1 MNHDLSARAFWLS
14 AALLCLVRIGLT
26 RFQMFYTWV
35 GGAPLDDELMFRA
48 AGYISAG
55 QWLGPYDYLTLS
67 KNMFF
72 AVWLALLHALR
83 LPYLAAGQALWCMA
97 ALAAVMAFAPVLQ
110 KRGHRLALLA
120 ALVFLPSSMAAY
132 TLRVYRDNI
141 FPALCLLCFAGL
153 CGAALRA
160 LTPGKRIWPWALLCG
175 VGLACAA
182 LDREDGMA
190 FLLPF
195 AAVGTGIVVFLVL
208 RSRQPI
214 RKAGRLAALGLPF
227 AVLAAGILT
236 VCSLN
241 YSYYGLFALSDFSE
255 GSFAA
260 AIGAMNRVQESET
273 VEKVSIPAEVRE
285 KLYETVPELQPLRYW
300 LEEDPQLQ
308 NDFRS
313 PKQNDYTC
321 GSFYWAIRRA
331 AQYEGVYETAQTA
344 QNYWQTVADQ
354 INALCDNGTLPAE
367 GGRRVSTTPAIRPE
381 HVLPTIRQG
390 LYSLVFAATF
400 QDCAPYETLRS
411 IGTPDDLALWQ
422 GYLHAEANAAAEAG
436 RDTPYYSPLQKLVYG
451 ALGLVRMAYAV
462 CVPVLLAAALAA
474 WLAGARRSFG
484 KGREPQMLLWLILAG
499 LLASALLRCFMIAF
513 VMVASFD
520 IPTNT
525 MYLASVHPLL
535 LLFGGVSVLTAWEKR
550 REH

>member
-1 MNHDLSARAFWLS
+1 MKKLREILNHDLSARAFWLG

-72 AVWLALLHALR
+72 AVWLALLHALG

-120 ALVFLPSSMAAY
+120 ALVFLPSSVAAY

-160 LTPGKRIWPWALLCG
+160 LTPGKCIWPWALLCG

-195 AAVGTGIVVFLVL
+195 AAVGTGIVVFLVV

-227 AVLAAGILT
+227 AGRGN
-236 VCSLN
+236 SH
-241 YSYYGLFALSDFSE
+241 G
-255 GSFAA
+255 
-260 AIGAMNRVQESET
+260 VQ
-273 VEKVSIPAEVRE
+273 
-285 KLYETVPELQPLRYW
+285 
-300 LEEDPQLQ
+300 PQLQ
-308 NDFRS
+308 LLWPVCPVGFFRGQLCRS
-313 PKQNDYTC
+313 HWRNEPRA
-321 GSFYWAIRRA
+321 GIRNRGKG
-331 AQYEGVYETAQTA
+331 EHS
-344 QNYWQTVADQ
+344 
-354 INALCDNGTLPAE
+354 
-367 GGRRVSTTPAIRPE
+367 GR
-381 HVLPTIRQG
+381 
-390 LYSLVFAATF
+390 
-400 QDCAPYETLRS
+400 
-411 IGTPDDLALWQ
+411 
-422 GYLHAEANAAAEAG
+422 
-436 RDTPYYSPLQKLVYG
+436 
-451 ALGLVRMAYAV
+451 
-462 CVPVLLAAALAA
+462 
-474 WLAGARRSFG
+474 GAR
-484 KGREPQMLLWLILAG
+484 KA
-499 LLASALLRCFMIAF
+499 
-513 VMVASFD
+513 V
-520 IPTNT
+520 
-525 MYLASVHPLL
+525 
-535 LLFGGVSVLTAWEKR
+535 
-550 REH
+550 

>member
-1 MNHDLSARAFWLS
+1 MKKLREILNHDLSARAFWLG

-26 RFQMFYTWV
+26 RFQTFYTWV

-285 KLYETVPELQPLRYW
+285 KLYPYFESGAVKPEIY
-300 LEEDPQLQ
+300 
-308 NDFRS
+308 
-313 PKQNDYTC
+313 
-321 GSFYWAIRRA
+321 
-331 AQYEGVYETAQTA
+331 
-344 QNYWQTVADQ
+344 
-354 INALCDNGTLPAE
+354 
-367 GGRRVSTTPAIRPE
+367 
-381 HVLPTIRQG
+381 
-390 LYSLVFAATF
+390 ATF
-400 QDCAPYETLRS
+400 PFEQPEDA
-411 IGTPDDLALWQ
+411 Q
-422 GYLHAEANAAAEAG
+422 
-436 RDTPYYSPLQKLVYG
+436 
-451 ALGLVRMAYAV
+451 
-462 CVPVLLAAALAA
+462 
-474 WLAGARRSFG
+474 
-484 KGREPQMLLWLILAG
+484 
-499 LLASALLRCFMIAF
+499 
-513 VMVASFD
+513 
-520 IPTNT
+520 
-525 MYLASVHPLL
+525 
-535 LLFGGVSVLTAWEKR
+535 SVLYANKNIGKVILT
-550 REH
+550 H

>member
-72 AVWLALLHALR
+72 AVWLALIHALR
-83 LPYLAAGQALWCMA
+83 LPYLAAGQTLWCMA

-195 AAVGTGIVVFLVL
+195 AAVGTGIVVFLVV

-214 RKAGRLAALGLPF
+214 RKAGRLAALPQPF
-227 AVLAAGILT
+227 A
-236 VCSLN
+236 
-241 YSYYGLFALSDFSE
+241 
-255 GSFAA
+255 
-260 AIGAMNRVQESET
+260 Q
-273 VEKVSIPAEVRE
+273 
-285 KLYETVPELQPLRYW
+285 
-300 LEEDPQLQ
+300 
-308 NDFRS
+308 
-313 PKQNDYTC
+313 
-321 GSFYWAIRRA
+321 
-331 AQYEGVYETAQTA
+331 
-344 QNYWQTVADQ
+344 
-354 INALCDNGTLPAE
+354 
-367 GGRRVSTTPAIRPE
+367 
-381 HVLPTIRQG
+381 
-390 LYSLVFAATF
+390 
-400 QDCAPYETLRS
+400 
-411 IGTPDDLALWQ
+411 
-422 GYLHAEANAAAEAG
+422 
-436 RDTPYYSPLQKLVYG
+436 
-451 ALGLVRMAYAV
+451 
-462 CVPVLLAAALAA
+462 
-474 WLAGARRSFG
+474 
-484 KGREPQMLLWLILAG
+484 
-499 LLASALLRCFMIAF
+499 
-513 VMVASFD
+513 
-520 IPTNT
+520 
-525 MYLASVHPLL
+525 
-535 LLFGGVSVLTAWEKR
+535 
-550 REH
+550 